1 MLRTLM
7 VATVV
12 VAVQL
17 GFGAAAAAEEPTD
30 PAEPALEL
38 KLDPGYPGL
47 KLAQA
52 GYGQPVY
59 IAEPPPSS
67 GTGLIVA
74 GSILLG
80 IGVLN
85 LITAPICTVD
95 DVIRDPDTQDA
106 CLYASL
112 IVGGAFVAV
121 GTPLLVV
128 GIKKRRAYK
137 EWRMRHPVM
146 AALTQI
152 RLRVGKRGSGLF
164 WRAEF

>member
-1 MLRTLM
+1 MPRNRLIKT
-7 VATVV
+7 VIATMFVV
-12 VAVQL
+12 VQL
-17 GFGAAAAAEEPTD
+17 GFVATAAAEEPT
-30 PAEPALEL
+30 EPTLEL
-38 KLDPGYPGL
+38 TLDPGL

-67 GTGLIVA
+67 GA
-74 GSILLG
+74 GYIIAGAILLG
-80 IGVLN
+80 VGVLN

-112 IVGGAFVAV
+112 IVGGTFVAV
-121 GTPLLVV
+121 GTPLLIV
-128 GIKKRRAYK
+128 GIGKRREYNR
-137 EWRMRHPVM
+137 WRMRHPVM
-146 AALTQI
+146 AALT
-152 RLRVGKRGSGLF
+152 RLRLGAGRRGPGLF